1 MDGQMSS
8 VYQSPGDKMRYEIL
22 VKSLIEGRL
31 NLAVLSES
39 DLTLDFYA
47 NAIHD
52 DLRARGERMVE
63 FCFSADSAKLVEMFN
78 GILSEL
84 TVSQARDKQVK
95 SAPKRYLIFR
105 DIMAMQE
112 FELQLLARLVNGFP
126 ASNINVVLLV
136 NSSASH
142 TSKLQ
147 TFGKNLLSWEVEGE
161 PGQVKAE
168 APEPRG
174 WAKSAEREPWL
185 APAEPS
191 ATPITKPAS
200 PAKVAAAAAAV
211 RPDEGPL
218 APDVGNISPK
228 EVAAEDEATDPWVPA
243 PAPPPRKGLVW
254 VMAVVLISL
263 VAFGFMYSDLLLQ
276 EFTALNNYINRT
288 PAPAAAPAAPAA
300 SVGMATSVPA
310 PPLNPT
316 ESLGD
321 KEEIIDTKQ
330 AAPTEA
336 APAVAPLPT
345 PPAVAAASAPAPAPA
360 PAKVAAEAKA
370 EALKIANE
378 AAKPKPEAA
387 KPGLSDKAAAATQG
401 SSQDGAN
408 WARQLPEKS
417 FVLQHAAFDALD
429 DALAAQNKSPAL
441 ANALLLMAS
450 KKNGAKYFIIV
461 TGPYE
466 NRVTAEGAMKAEPA
480 FAKSWMRSAQSVKQQ
495 YAAH

>member
-1 MDGQMSS
+1 MSS

-174 WAKSAEREPWL
+174 WAKPAEREPWL
-185 APAEPS
+185 VPAEPS
-191 ATPITKPAS
+191 ATPITKPAA
-200 PAKVAAAAAAV
+200 PAKEAASLSAS
-211 RPDEGPL
+211 RKDESPL
-218 APDVGNISPK
+218 VPDVGNRSPK
-228 EVAAEDEATDPWVPA
+228 EIAAEDAGTDPWVPA
-243 PAPPPRKGLVW
+243 QAPPPRKGLVW
-254 VMAVVLISL
+254 ALAAVLISL
-263 VAFGFMYSDLLLQ
+263 VAFGFMYSDVLMQ
-276 EFTALNNYINRT
+276 EFAALNNYINRT
-288 PAPAAAPAAPAA
+288 PAPAAAPVAPAA

-310 PPLNPT
+310 PPINPT

-330 AAPTEA
+330 AAPTDA
-336 APAVAPLPT
+336 PPAVAPLPA
-345 PPAVAAASAPAPAPA
+345 PPAPVAAPVAPAPA
-360 PAKVAAEAKA
+360 PAKVAADAKA

-378 AAKPKPEAA
+378 AVKPKPEAA
-387 KPGLSDKAAAATQG
+387 KSGLSDKAAAATQG

-450 KKNGAKYFIIV
+450 KKSGAKYFIIV

-466 NRVTAEGAMKAEPA
+466 NRAVAEGAMKAEPA

-495 YAAH
+495 YAAL

>member
-1 MDGQMSS
+1 MSS

-22 VKSLIEGRL
+22 IKSLIEGRL

-47 NAIHD
+47 NCIHD

-78 GILSEL
+78 SILSEL

-136 NSSASH
+136 NASASH

-174 WAKSAEREPWL
+174 WAKPAEREPWL
-185 APAEPS
+185 APSEPI

-200 PAKVAAAAAAV
+200 PAKAAASPATS
-211 RPDEGPL
+211 RKDEGPL
-218 APDVGNISPK
+218 APDVGNLSPK
-228 EVAAEDEATDPWVPA
+228 EIAAEDGATDPWVPA
-243 PAPPPRKGLVW
+243 QAPPPRKGLVW
-254 VMAVVLISL
+254 VLAVVLISL
-263 VAFGFMYSDLLLQ
+263 VAFGVMYSDLLLQ

-288 PAPAAAPAAPAA
+288 PAPAVVPAAPAV

-310 PPLNPT
+310 AAINPT

-336 APAVAPLPT
+336 APAVAPLPA
-345 PPAVAAASAPAPAPA
+345 PPAPAPE
-360 PAKVAAEAKA
+360 KVAAEAKS

-378 AAKPKPEAA
+378 ASKPKAEAA
-387 KPGLSDKAAAATQG
+387 KSSVSDKAAAATQG

-466 NRVTAEGAMKAEPA
+466 NRVAAEGAMKAEPA

-495 YAAH
+495 YAAL

>member
-1 MDGQMSS
+1 MSS

-78 GILSEL
+78 SILSEL

-200 PAKVAAAAAAV
+200 PAKVAASPEAP
-211 RPDEGPL
+211 RKDEGPL
-218 APDVGNISPK
+218 APDLGNLSPK
-228 EVAAEDEATDPWVPA
+228 EIAAEDGATDPWVPA
-243 PAPPPRKGLVW
+243 QAPPPRKGLVW
-254 VMAVVLISL
+254 ALAVVLISL
-263 VAFGFMYSDLLLQ
+263 VAFGFMYSDLLMQ
-276 EFTALNNYINRT
+276 EFAALNNYINRT
-288 PAPAAAPAAPAA
+288 PAPAAAPVAPVA

-310 PPLNPT
+310 PPINPT

-336 APAVAPLPT
+336 APPVAPLPA
-345 PPAVAAASAPAPAPA
+345 PPAPAPAPA
-360 PAKVAAEAKA
+360 PAPEKVAAETKA
-370 EALKIANE
+370 EALKTAAE
-378 AAKPKPEAA
+378 AAKPKPEVA
-387 KPGLSDKAAAATQG
+387 KSSVSDKAAAATQG

-466 NRVTAEGAMKAEPA
+466 NRVAAEGAMKAEPA

-495 YAAH
+495 YAAL

>member
-1 MDGQMSS
+1 MSS

-47 NAIHD
+47 NCIHD

-78 GILSEL
+78 SILSEL

-136 NSSASH
+136 NASASH

-185 APAEPS
+185 APSEPI

-200 PAKVAAAAAAV
+200 PAKAAASPATS
-211 RPDEGPL
+211 RKDEGPL
-218 APDVGNISPK
+218 APDVGNLSPK
-228 EVAAEDEATDPWVPA
+228 EIAAEDGATDPWVPA
-243 PAPPPRKGLVW
+243 QAPPPRKGLVW
-254 VMAVVLISL
+254 ALAVVLISL
-263 VAFGFMYSDLLLQ
+263 VAFGVMYSDLLLQ

-288 PAPAAAPAAPAA
+288 PAPAVVPAAPAV

-310 PPLNPT
+310 AAINPT

-336 APAVAPLPT
+336 APAVAPLPA
-345 PPAVAAASAPAPAPA
+345 PPAPAPE
-360 PAKVAAEAKA
+360 KVAAEAKS

-378 AAKPKPEAA
+378 ASKPKAEAA
-387 KPGLSDKAAAATQG
+387 KSSVSDKAAAATQG

-466 NRVTAEGAMKAEPA
+466 NRVSAEGAMKAEPA

-495 YAAH
+495 YAAL

>member
-1 MDGQMSS
+1 MSS

-31 NLAVLSES
+31 NLAVLSAS
-39 DLTLDFYA
+39 DLTLDHYA

-136 NSSASH
+136 NASASH

-147 TFGKNLLSWEVEGE
+147 TFGKNLLTWEVEAE

-185 APAEPS
+185 APADT
-191 ATPITKPAS
+191 APA
-200 PAKVAAAAAAV
+200 PAQKTAGPVAAPAAAV
-211 RPDEGPL
+211 AARQEDTALPPDL
-218 APDVGNISPK
+218 GNLSPK
-228 EVAAEDEATDPWVPA
+228 EMAAEGEAPDPWVPA
-243 PAPPPRKGLVW
+243 PPSPPRKGLVW
-254 VMAVVLISL
+254 VLVVVLVSL
-263 VAFGFMYSDLLLQ
+263 GAFGFMYSDMLLQ
-276 EFTALNNYINRT
+276 ELTALNNYINRT
-288 PAPAAAPAAPAA
+288 PAPVVAPAAPAA

-310 PPLNPT
+310 PPINPT

-336 APAVAPLPT
+336 APAVAPLPVP
-345 PPAVAAASAPAPAPA
+345 PPAAATPAT
-360 PAKVAAEAKA
+360 VAAEAKA
-370 EALKIANE
+370 EAIKTANE
-378 AAKPKPEAA
+378 VPKAKADATKSGA
-387 KPGLSDKAAAATQG
+387 SDKAAAATQG
-401 SSQDGAN
+401 SSQDGVN

-417 FVLQHAAFDALD
+417 FVLQHAAFDSLD
-429 DALAAQNKSPAL
+429 EAMAAQSKSPAL
-441 ANALLLMAS
+441 STALLLMAS

-466 NRVTAEGAMKAEPA
+466 NRLAAEGAMKAEPA

-495 YAAH
+495 YAAL

>member
-1 MDGQMSS
+1 MSS

-31 NLAVLSES
+31 NLAVLSAS
-39 DLTLDFYA
+39 DLTLDHYA

-174 WAKSAEREPWL
+174 WAKPAEREPWL
-185 APAEPS
+185 VPAEPS

-200 PAKVAAAAAAV
+200 PAKEAASLSAS
-211 RPDEGPL
+211 RKDESPL
-218 APDVGNISPK
+218 VPDVGNLSPK
-228 EVAAEDEATDPWVPA
+228 EIAADDATDPWVPA
-243 PAPPPRKGLVW
+243 PAPPARKGLVW
-254 VMAVVLISL
+254 ALAVVLISL
-263 VAFGFMYSDLLLQ
+263 VAFGFMYSDLLMQ
-276 EFTALNNYINRT
+276 EFVALNNYINRT
-288 PAPAAAPAAPAA
+288 PAPAAAPVAPAV

-310 PPLNPT
+310 PPINPT

-330 AAPTEA
+330 AAPTDA
-336 APAVAPLPT
+336 PPAVAPLPA
-345 PPAVAAASAPAPAPA
+345 PPAPVAAPAPAPA
-360 PAKVAAEAKA
+360 PAKVAADAKA

-378 AAKPKPEAA
+378 TVKPKPEAA
-387 KPGLSDKAAAATQG
+387 KGLSDKAAAATQG

-417 FVLQHAAFDALD
+417 FVLHHAAFDALD

-466 NRVTAEGAMKAEPA
+466 NRVAAEGAMKAEPA

-495 YAAH
+495 YAAL

>member
-1 MDGQMSS
+1 MSS

-147 TFGKNLLSWEVEGE
+147 TFGKNLLTWEVEGE
-161 PGQVKAE
+161 PGSVKAE

-191 ATPITKPAS
+191 ATPISKPAS
-200 PAKVAAAAAAV
+200 PAAASAANT
-211 RPDEGPL
+211 RKDEPPL
-218 APDVGNISPK
+218 APDLGKLSPK
-228 EVAAEDEATDPWVPA
+228 DIAAEGDATDPWVPA
-243 PAPPPRKGLVW
+243 QAATPRKGLVW
-254 VMAVVLISL
+254 ALAVVLISL
-263 VAFGFMYSDLLLQ
+263 VTFGFMYSDLLVQ

-310 PPLNPT
+310 PPINPT

-321 KEEIIDTKQ
+321 KEEIVDTKQ
-330 AAPTEA
+330 AAPTDA
-336 APAVAPLPT
+336 APAVAPLPA
-345 PPAVAAASAPAPAPA
+345 PPAPAPE
-360 PAKVAAEAKA
+360 KVAAEAKA
-370 EALKIANE
+370 EAVKPATE
-378 AAKPKPEAA
+378 AAKPKAEAV

-466 NRVTAEGAMKAEPA
+466 NRLAAEGAMKAEPA

-495 YAAH
+495 YAAL

>member
-1 MDGQMSS
+1 MSS

-174 WAKSAEREPWL
+174 WAKPAEREPWL

-200 PAKVAAAAAAV
+200 PAKAAASPATSRKEEDTALP
-211 RPDEGPL
+211 PDL
-218 APDVGNISPK
+218 GNLSPK
-228 EVAAEDEATDPWVPA
+228 EMAAEGEGPDPWVPA
-243 PAPPPRKGLVW
+243 PSAPPRKGLVW
-254 VMAVVLISL
+254 VLVVLLVSL
-263 VAFGFMYSDLLLQ
+263 GAFGFMYSDLLLQ
-276 EFTALNNYINRT
+276 EFAAMNNYINRT

-310 PPLNPT
+310 PPINPT

-336 APAVAPLPT
+336 PPAVAPLPA
-345 PPAVAAASAPAPAPA
+345 PPAPVAAPVAPAPAPA
-360 PAKVAAEAKA
+360 PAKVAADAKA

-387 KPGLSDKAAAATQG
+387 KSGLSDKAAAATQG

-466 NRVTAEGAMKAEPA
+466 NRVAAEGAMKAEPA

-495 YAAH
+495 YAAL

>member
-1 MDGQMSS
+1 MSS

-174 WAKSAEREPWL
+174 WAKPAEREPWL

-200 PAKVAAAAAAV
+200 PAKAAASPATSRKEEDTALP
-211 RPDEGPL
+211 PDL
-218 APDVGNISPK
+218 GNLSPK
-228 EVAAEDEATDPWVPA
+228 EMAAEGEGPDPWVPA
-243 PAPPPRKGLVW
+243 PSAPPRKGLVW
-254 VMAVVLISL
+254 VLVVLLVSL
-263 VAFGFMYSDLLLQ
+263 GAFGFMYSDLLLQ
-276 EFTALNNYINRT
+276 EFAAMNNYINRT

-310 PPLNPT
+310 PPINPT

-336 APAVAPLPT
+336 PPAVAPLPA
-345 PPAVAAASAPAPAPA
+345 PPAPVAAPVAPA
-360 PAKVAAEAKA
+360 PAKVAADAKA

-387 KPGLSDKAAAATQG
+387 KSGLSDKAAAATQG

-466 NRVTAEGAMKAEPA
+466 NRVAAEGAMKAEPA

-495 YAAH
+495 YAAL

>member
-1 MDGQMSS
+1 
-8 VYQSPGDKMRYEIL
+8 
-22 VKSLIEGRL
+22 
-31 NLAVLSES
+31 
-39 DLTLDFYA
+39 
-47 NAIHD
+47 
-52 DLRARGERMVE
+52 MVE

-200 PAKVAAAAAAV
+200 PAKVAASPEAP
-211 RPDEGPL
+211 RKDEGPL
-218 APDVGNISPK
+218 APDLGNLSPK
-228 EVAAEDEATDPWVPA
+228 EIAAEDGATDPWVPA
-243 PAPPPRKGLVW
+243 QAPPPRKGLVW
-254 VMAVVLISL
+254 ALAVVLISL
-263 VAFGFMYSDLLLQ
+263 VAFGFMHSDLLVQ

-310 PPLNPT
+310 PPINPT

-321 KEEIIDTKQ
+321 KEEIVDTKQ
-330 AAPTEA
+330 AAPTDA
-336 APAVAPLPT
+336 APAVAPLPA
-345 PPAVAAASAPAPAPA
+345 PPAPAPE
-360 PAKVAAEAKA
+360 KVAAEAKA
-370 EALKIANE
+370 EAVKPATE
-378 AAKPKPEAA
+378 AAKPKAEAV

-466 NRVTAEGAMKAEPA
+466 NRLAAEGAMKAEPA

-495 YAAH
+495 YAAL

>member
-1 MDGQMSS
+1 
-8 VYQSPGDKMRYEIL
+8 
-22 VKSLIEGRL
+22 
-31 NLAVLSES
+31 
-39 DLTLDFYA
+39 
-47 NAIHD
+47 
-52 DLRARGERMVE
+52 MVE

-78 GILSEL
+78 SILSEL

-200 PAKVAAAAAAV
+200 PAKVAASPEAP
-211 RPDEGPL
+211 RKDEGPL
-218 APDVGNISPK
+218 APDLGNLSPK
-228 EVAAEDEATDPWVPA
+228 EIAAEDGATDPWVPA
-243 PAPPPRKGLVW
+243 QAPPPRKGLVW
-254 VMAVVLISL
+254 ALAVVLISL
-263 VAFGFMYSDLLLQ
+263 VAFGFMYSDLLMQ
-276 EFTALNNYINRT
+276 EFAALNNYINRT
-288 PAPAAAPAAPAA
+288 PAPAAAPVAPVA

-310 PPLNPT
+310 PPINPT

-336 APAVAPLPT
+336 APPVAPLPA
-345 PPAVAAASAPAPAPA
+345 PPAPAPAPA
-360 PAKVAAEAKA
+360 PAPEKVAAETKA
-370 EALKIANE
+370 EALKTAAE
-378 AAKPKPEAA
+378 AAKPKPEVA
-387 KPGLSDKAAAATQG
+387 KSSVSDKAAAATQG

-466 NRVTAEGAMKAEPA
+466 NRVAAEGAMKAEPA

-495 YAAH
+495 YAAL

>member
-47 NAIHD
+47 NCIHD

-161 PGQVKAE
+161 PVGREHLVGERALVARDIGRDDARRACEAARTHQDPACRVDGDAVGTVEPGRDGASFAGLRDPDYVALGEERCDEPLARRDREAGELCADLGEDGLGTRGGDPQDASGRAADVEIALPVEGQALGADQRRHE
-168 APEPRG
+168 RHRG
-174 WAKSAEREPWL
+174 WRRFGKGPRARSDFAAGGEARERDQ
-185 APAEPS
+185 
-191 ATPITKPAS
+191 
-200 PAKVAAAAAAV
+200 
-211 RPDEGPL
+211 RD
-218 APDVGNISPK
+218 
-228 EVAAEDEATDPWVPA
+228 
-243 PAPPPRKGLVW
+243 
-254 VMAVVLISL
+254 
-263 VAFGFMYSDLLLQ
+263 Q
-276 EFTALNNYINRT
+276 C
-288 PAPAAAPAAPAA
+288 
-300 SVGMATSVPA
+300 
-310 PPLNPT
+310 
-316 ESLGD
+316 
-321 KEEIIDTKQ
+321 
-330 AAPTEA
+330 
-336 APAVAPLPT
+336 
-345 PPAVAAASAPAPAPA
+345 AASAGRGPGGRGRGPAHFAIFVEERRGRHQWREDCEGGVSMPPMTS
-360 PAKVAAEAKA
+360 AKWT
-370 EALKIANE
+370 NSS
-378 AAKPKPEAA
+378 
-387 KPGLSDKAAAATQG
+387 SDRLIDTPLVWKLMQTWASPC
-401 SSQDGAN
+401 SSMN
-408 WARQLPEKS
+408 RTT
-417 FVLQHAAFDALD
+417 
-429 DALAAQNKSPAL
+429 
-441 ANALLLMAS
+441 S
-450 KKNGAKYFIIV
+450 KH
-461 TGPYE
+461 
-466 NRVTAEGAMKAEPA
+466 
-480 FAKSWMRSAQSVKQQ
+480 WQSS
-495 YAAH
+495 

>member
-1 MDGQMSS
+1 MSS

-142 TSKLQ
+142 TNKLQ

-174 WAKSAEREPWL
+174 WAKPAEREPWL

-200 PAKVAAAAAAV
+200 PAKAAASPEAP
-211 RPDEGPL
+211 RKDEGPL
-218 APDVGNISPK
+218 APDLGNLSPK
-228 EVAAEDEATDPWVPA
+228 EIAAEDGATDPWVPA
-243 PAPPPRKGLVW
+243 QAPPPRKGLVW
-254 VMAVVLISL
+254 ALAVVLISL
-263 VAFGFMYSDLLLQ
+263 VAFGVMYSDLLMQ
-276 EFTALNNYINRT
+276 EFAALNNYINRT
-288 PAPAAAPAAPAA
+288 PAPAAVPVAPAA
-300 SVGMATSVPA
+300 SVGMATSVSA
-310 PPLNPT
+310 PPINPT

-336 APAVAPLPT
+336 APPVPPLP
-345 PPAVAAASAPAPAPA
+345 AAPVPAPAPEKVVAETKADA
-360 PAKVAAEAKA
+360 PKTAA
-370 EALKIANE
+370 E

-387 KPGLSDKAAAATQG
+387 KSSVSDKAAAATQG

-466 NRVTAEGAMKAEPA
+466 NRVAAEGAMKAEPA

-495 YAAH
+495 YAAL

>member
-200 PAKVAAAAAAV
+200 PAKAAAPPATS
-211 RPDEGPL
+211 RKDEGPL
-218 APDVGNISPK
+218 APDVGNLSPK
-228 EVAAEDEATDPWVPA
+228 EIAAEDGATDPWVPA
-243 PAPPPRKGLVW
+243 KAPPPRKGLVW
-254 VMAVVLISL
+254 ALAVVLISL
-263 VAFGFMYSDLLLQ
+263 VAFGFMYSDLLMQ
-276 EFTALNNYINRT
+276 EFAALNNYINRT
-288 PAPAAAPAAPAA
+288 PAPAAAPAAPAV

-310 PPLNPT
+310 PPINPT

-336 APAVAPLPT
+336 APPVAPLPA
-345 PPAVAAASAPAPAPA
+345 PPAPAPA
-360 PAKVAAEAKA
+360 PEKVAAETKA
-370 EALKIANE
+370 EALKTAVE
-378 AAKPKPEAA
+378 VAKPKPEAA
-387 KPGLSDKAAAATQG
+387 KSSVSDKAAAATQG

-466 NRVTAEGAMKAEPA
+466 NRVAAEGAMKAEPA

-495 YAAH
+495 YAAL